1 MNYTFKGNFGT
12 LEMIVDSKGNAMGNY
27 QKSATIAGKYIDQ
40 NFSGVWSNKG
50 MSGLVKFTV
59 NDGALEGNWKKGTD
73 EGPMKGNWTGKLL
86 TDDPAPNPKSP
97 VKKET
102 KANKETKAKVP
113 KVDPALLELKAEI
126 DQRYQDG
133 TGSDLKDEMFIE
145 AMELVIEK
153 QYCSISLLQEK
164 LYVGKNRSQ
173 RIIDQLQQAGILGP
187 LENDSYAIND
197 DPLRYDPDV
206 KETIKKVKEAKKK
219 AADEAKEKLRELE
232 AFEKQAAKEAAKEE
246 AWLKKELR
254 ELEAFEMQAAKEAA
268 KSAKLRQHKF
278 KSSRGILFC
287 KYCGAERKYS
297 DGECHYRKNGH
308 NFVYLK
314 VDGAWEITCNL
325 CGTHTRNK
333 DFNCS

>member
-1 MNYTFKGNFGT
+1 MNLIFKGNFGT
-12 LEMIVDSKGNAMGNY
+12 LEMIVDSKGNAIGNY

-59 NDGALEGNWKKGTD
+59 NDRALEGNWKKGTD

-173 RIIDQLQQAGILGP
+173 RIIDQLQQAVILGP

-232 AFEKQAAKEAAKEE
+232 AFEKQAAKEA
-246 AWLKKELR
+246 
-254 ELEAFEMQAAKEAA
+254 
-268 KSAKLRQHKF
+268 AKLRQHKF

>member
-1 MNYTFKGNFGT
+1 MKLTFKGNFGT
-12 LEMIVDSKGNAMGNY
+12 LEMIVDSKGNAIGNY

-40 NFSGVWSNKG
+40 NFSGEWSNKG

-73 EGPMKGNWTGKLL
+73 EGPMKSKWTGKLL
-86 TDDPAPNPKSP
+86 FDDSAPPTKSP
-97 VKKET
+97 AKKV
-102 KANKETKAKVP
+102 TKAKKEAKEP
-113 KVDPALLELKAEI
+113 KVDRALLALKAEI

-145 AMELVIEK
+145 AMELVIGK

-164 LYVGKNRSQ
+164 LCVGKNRSQ

-219 AADEAKEKLRELE
+219 AADEAKKELRELE
-232 AFEKQAAKEAAKEE
+232 ALEKQAAKEE
-246 AWLKKELR
+246 AGLKKELR

>member
-1 MNYTFKGNFGT
+1 MKLTFKGNFGT
-12 LEMIVDSKGNAMGNY
+12 LEMIVDSKGNAIGNY

-86 TDDPAPNPKSP
+86 TDDPAPNPKGP
-97 VKKET
+97 VKKVTKAKKET
-102 KANKETKAKVP
+102 KDKSSTEP
-113 KVDPALLELKAEI
+113 
-126 DQRYQDG
+126 
-133 TGSDLKDEMFIE
+133 KDEMFIE
-145 AMELVIEK
+145 AMELVIDW
-153 QYCSISLLQEK
+153 QWGSISLLQEK
-164 LYVGKNRSQ
+164 LKVGKNRSQ

>member
-1 MNYTFKGNFGT
+1 MKLTFKGNFGT
-12 LEMIVDSKGNAMGNY
+12 LEMIVDSKGNAIGNY

-86 TDDPAPNPKSP
+86 TDDPAPNPKGP
-97 VKKET
+97 VKKVTKAKKET
-102 KANKETKAKVP
+102 KDKSSTEP
-113 KVDPALLELKAEI
+113 
-126 DQRYQDG
+126 
-133 TGSDLKDEMFIE
+133 KDEMFIE
-145 AMELVIEK
+145 AMELVIDW
-153 QYCSISLLQEK
+153 QWGSISLLQEK
-164 LYVGKNRSQ
+164 LKVGKNRSQ

-219 AADEAKEKLRELE
+219 MADEAKQALRELE
-232 AFEKQAAKEAAKEE
+232 AFEKQAV
-246 AWLKKELR
+246 
-254 ELEAFEMQAAKEAA
+254 KEAA